1 MVSITASDDSP
12 ISRRFEVNWRP
23 PARGG
28 SFAFCSP
35 VHKEFPCMVRSSTLA
50 MGYALM
56 VLPALGFAQQA
67 ASDSVRLHQLFA
79 QQWDYTM
86 REYPEF
92 ATSVGYPGQNARWTD
107 YSLEAIARRKRELN
121 DPLNALRTIDRAKLG
136 PTDQLNYDL
145 FRRNLTVA
153 LEESRF
159 PGELMAITQLD
170 GVQQDVPSTIAKMAA
185 GSVAD
190 YEDILA
196 RLRAVPVLVNQTIVL
211 LQRGLAAG
219 ITPPRITLRDV
230 PSQAQDLVVDDPLTS
245 PLLTA
250 FMHVP
255 AGVPAAERER
265 LRAAA
270 VAAYRDSVAPA
281 FRKLRAFLRDTFLP
295 GARTS
300 TGMRDLPNGLA
311 WYQVRARAST
321 TTDLTPDQ
329 IHAMGLA
336 EVKRIRGAM
345 DSVIAASGFKGTFA
359 EFVQFLRTDPR
370 FYWTTPDDLIH
381 ASRELMKRID
391 PELTRLFGTLPR
403 LPYGV
408 SPIPSYSE
416 RSQTTAYYQPGSPLA
431 HRAGTYFV
439 NTYNLPARPKWEMEA
454 LSLHEAVPG
463 HHLQIALAQE
473 LEAVPE
479 FRRFG
484 GYTAFVEGWG
494 LYSESLGVELGLY
507 TDPYSKFGQL
517 TYEMWRAIRLVIDTG
532 IHTMGWTPEQ
542 AIDYFKANAAKT
554 EHDITVEVDRYIVWP
569 GQALAYK
576 IGELKI
582 KELRAYASST
592 LGSKFDIRAFHD
604 QVLGAGAVP
613 LDVLDARI
621 HRWVAAVQAR

>member
-1 MVSITASDDSP
+1 V
-12 ISRRFEVNWRP
+12 F
-23 PARGG
+23 
-28 SFAFCSP
+28 
-35 VHKEFPCMVRSSTLA
+35 RSVFLI
-50 MGYALM
+50 
-56 VLPALGFAQQA
+56 VLPVAVFAQQPVTP
-67 ASDSVRLHQLFA
+67 DSVRLHQLFA
-79 QQWDYTM
+79 QQWEYTM

-107 YSLEAIARRKRELN
+107 YSLEAIARRKRDLN
-121 DPLNALRTIDRAKLG
+121 DPLNALSAIDRAKLG
-136 PTDQLNYDL
+136 PSDQLNYDL
-145 FRRNLTVA
+145 FRRNLTDA
-153 LEESRF
+153 LAESRF
-159 PGELMAITQLD
+159 PGDLMPLTQLD
-170 GVQQDVPSTIAKMAA
+170 GVQQDVPSTIAKMPA
-185 GSVAD
+185 GTVGE

-211 LQRGLAAG
+211 LQRGLTAG

-230 PSQAQDLVVDDPLTS
+230 PSQAQDLVVEDPVTS
-245 PLLTA
+245 PLLAA
-250 FMHVP
+250 FAHFP
-255 AGVPAAERER
+255 AGVPPADQQR
-265 LRAAA
+265 LRTAA
-270 VAAYRDSVAPA
+270 VATYRDSVAPA
-281 FRKLRAFLRDTFLP
+281 FRKLSAFLRDRYVP
-295 GARTS
+295 GARTT
-300 TGMRDLPNGLA
+300 TGIRDLPNGMA

-329 IHAMGLA
+329 IHALGLA
-336 EVKRIRGAM
+336 EVKRIRAAM

-370 FYWTTPDDLIH
+370 FYWTTPEDLIRG
-381 ASRELMKRID
+381 SRELMKRID

-416 RSQTTAYYQPGSPLA
+416 RSQTTAYYQPGSPLS

-473 LEAVPE
+473 LEGVPE

-494 LYSESLGVELGLY
+494 LYSESLGGELGLY

-532 IHTMGWTPEQ
+532 IHTMGWTREQ

-582 KELRAYASST
+582 KELRAYAATT
-592 LGSKFDIRAFHD
+592 LGSRFDVRAFHD

-621 HRWVAAVQAR
+621 HAWVASIQGVGRGR

>member
-1 MVSITASDDSP
+1 
-12 ISRRFEVNWRP
+12 
-23 PARGG
+23 
-28 SFAFCSP
+28 
-35 VHKEFPCMVRSSTLA
+35 MVRRSTLA
-50 MGYALM
+50 MVHVLM

-79 QQWDYTM
+79 QQWEYTM
-86 REYPEF
+86 REYPEY
-92 ATSVGYPGQNARWTD
+92 ATAVGYPGQNARWTD
-107 YSLEAIARRKRELN
+107 YSLEAVARRKRELN
-121 DPLNALRTIDRAKLG
+121 DPLNALRTIDRAQLG

-145 FRRNLTVA
+145 FRRNLTDA

-159 PGELMAITQLD
+159 PGELMPLTQLG
-170 GVQQDVPSTIAKMAA
+170 GVQQGVPSTIAKMPA
-185 GSVAD
+185 GSVAEYD
-190 YEDILA
+190 DILA
-196 RLRAVPVLVNQTIVL
+196 RLRAVPVLVNQTMVL
-211 LQRGLAAG
+211 LQRGLASG

-230 PSQAQDLVVDDPLTS
+230 PSQAQDLVVGDPLTS

-250 FMHVP
+250 FTHFP
-255 AGVPAAERER
+255 AGVPAADRER

-281 FRKLRAFLRDTFLP
+281 FRKLSAFLRDTYLP
-295 GARTS
+295 GARTT
-300 TGMRDLPNGLA
+300 TGMRDLPGGLA

-321 TTDLTPDQ
+321 TTDLTPEQ
-329 IHAMGLA
+329 IHALGLA
-336 EVKRIRGAM
+336 EVKRIRAAM

-391 PELTRLFGTLPR
+391 PELTKLFGTLPR

-408 SPIPSYSE
+408 APIPSYSE
-416 RSQTTAYYQPGSPLA
+416 RSQTTAYYQPGSPLS

-439 NTYNLPARPKWEMEA
+439 NTYNLPARPKWEMDA

-473 LEAVPE
+473 LEGVPE

-494 LYSESLGVELGLY
+494 LYSESLGEELGLY

-532 IHTMGWTPEQ
+532 IHTMGWTRQQ

-554 EHDITVEVDRYIVWP
+554 EHDIMVEVDRYIVWP

-582 KELRAYASST
+582 KELRAYAATT
-592 LGSKFDIRAFHD
+592 LGSRFDVRAFHD

-621 HRWVAAVQAR
+621 RAWVASVPTR

>member
-1 MVSITASDDSP
+1 MM
-12 ISRRFEVNWRP
+12 RR
-23 PARGG
+23 
-28 SFAFCSP
+28 
-35 VHKEFPCMVRSSTLA
+35 STLA
-50 MGYALM
+50 MVYALM
-56 VLPALGFAQQA
+56 VLPAPGFAQQA

-145 FRRNLTVA
+145 FRRNLTAA

-159 PGELMAITQLD
+159 PGELMALTQLD
-170 GVQQDVPSTIAKMAA
+170 GVQQDVPSTIAKMPA
-185 GSVAD
+185 GSVTD

-196 RLRAVPVLVNQTIVL
+196 RLRAVPVLVNQTMVL
-211 LQRGLAAG
+211 LQRGVASG

-250 FMHVP
+250 FTHFP
-255 AGVPAAERER
+255 AGVPAADRER

-281 FRKLRAFLRDTFLP
+281 FRKLSVFLRDTYLT
-295 GARTS
+295 GARTT

-321 TTDLTPDQ
+321 TTDLTPEQ
-329 IHAMGLA
+329 IHAMGRA

-359 EFVQFLRTDPR
+359 EFVQFLRTDSR

-391 PELTRLFGTLPR
+391 PELTKLFGTLPR

-416 RSQTTAYYQPGSPLA
+416 RSQTTAYYQPGSPLS

-473 LEAVPE
+473 LEGVPE

-494 LYSESLGVELGLY
+494 LYSESLGGELGLY

-532 IHTMGWTPEQ
+532 IHTMGWTRQQ

-554 EHDITVEVDRYIVWP
+554 EHDITIEVDRYIVWP

-582 KELRAYASST
+582 KELRAYATTT
-592 LGSKFDIRAFHD
+592 LGSRFDVRAFHD

-621 HRWVAAVQAR
+621 HAWVASVQGGPR

>member
-1 MVSITASDDSP
+1 VL
-12 ISRRFEVNWRP
+12 
-23 PARGG
+23 
-28 SFAFCSP
+28 
-35 VHKEFPCMVRSSTLA
+35 RS
-50 MGYALM
+50 ALLI
-56 VLPALGFAQQA
+56 VLPVAVFAQQPVTL
-67 ASDSVRLHQLFA
+67 DSVRLHQLFA

-107 YSLEAIARRKRELN
+107 YSLEAIARRKRDLN
-121 DPLNALRTIDRAKLG
+121 DPLNALRAIDRAKLG

-145 FRRNLTVA
+145 FRRNLTDA
-153 LEESRF
+153 LAESRF
-159 PGELMAITQLD
+159 PGELMPLTQLD
-170 GVQQDVPSTIAKMAA
+170 GVQQDVPSTIAKMPA
-185 GSVAD
+185 GTVGE

-211 LQRGLAAG
+211 LQRGLTAG

-230 PSQAQDLVVDDPLTS
+230 PSQAQDLVVEDPLTS

-250 FMHVP
+250 FTHFP
-255 AGVPAAERER
+255 AGVPPADQQR
-265 LRAAA
+265 LRTVA
-270 VAAYRDSVAPA
+270 VAMYRDSVAPA
-281 FRKLRAFLRDTFLP
+281 FRKLSAFLRDRYVP
-295 GARTS
+295 GARTT
-300 TGMRDLPNGLA
+300 TGIRDLPNGMA

-321 TTDLTPDQ
+321 TTDLTPEQ
-329 IHAMGLA
+329 IHALGLA
-336 EVKRIRGAM
+336 EVKRIRAAM

-359 EFVQFLRTDPR
+359 EFVQFLRADPR
-370 FYWTTPDDLIH
+370 FYWSTPEDLIRG
-381 ASRELMKRID
+381 SRELMKRID

-439 NTYNLPARPKWEMEA
+439 NTYNLLARPKWEMEA

-473 LEAVPE
+473 LEGVPE

-494 LYSESLGVELGLY
+494 LYSESLGGELGLY

-532 IHTMGWTPEQ
+532 IHTMGWTREQ

-582 KELRAYASST
+582 KELRAYAATT
-592 LGSKFDIRAFHD
+592 LGNRFDVRAFHD

-621 HRWVAAVQAR
+621 HAWVASVQGGRGRGRGWGGR

>member
-1 MVSITASDDSP
+1 V
-12 ISRRFEVNWRP
+12 WRSALMIFL
-23 PARGG
+23 PAA
-28 SFAFCSP
+28 SFAQRP
-35 VHKEFPCMVRSSTLA
+35 GTP
-50 MGYALM
+50 
-56 VLPALGFAQQA
+56 
-67 ASDSVRLHQLFA
+67 DSVRLHQLFA
-79 QQWDYTM
+79 RQWEYSM

-107 YSLEAIARRKRELN
+107 YSLEAIARRQRELN

-145 FRRNLTVA
+145 FRRNLTDAV
-153 LEESRF
+153 EESRF
-159 PGELMAITQLD
+159 PGELMPITQLD
-170 GVQQDVPSTIAKMAA
+170 GVQQDVPSTITKMPA
-185 GSVAD
+185 GTVRE

-196 RLRAVPVLVNQTIVL
+196 RLRAVPILVNQTIVL
-211 LQRGLAAG
+211 LERGLTSG

-230 PSQAQDLVVDDPLTS
+230 PAQAQDLVVEDPLTS
-245 PLLTA
+245 PLVTA
-250 FMHVP
+250 FTRFP
-255 AGVPAAERER
+255 AGMPAPEQER

-270 VAAYRDSVAPA
+270 RTAYRDSVAPA
-281 FRKLRAFLRDTFLP
+281 FRKLSAFLRDRYVP
-295 GARTS
+295 GARTT
-300 TGMRDLPNGLA
+300 TGIGDLPNGMA
-311 WYQVRARAST
+311 WYEVRARAST
-321 TTDLTPDQ
+321 TTDLTPEQ
-329 IHAMGLA
+329 IHAIGLA
-336 EVKRIRGAM
+336 EVKRIRAAM
-345 DSVIAASGFKGTFA
+345 DSVIAASGFKGSFA

-370 FYWTTPDDLIH
+370 FYWATPDDLIR

-391 PELTRLFGTLPR
+391 PELTKLFGTLPR

-439 NTYNLPARPKWEMEA
+439 NTYNLLARPKWEMEA

-473 LEAVPE
+473 LEGVPE

-494 LYSESLGVELGLY
+494 LYSESLGGELGLY

-532 IHTMGWTPEQ
+532 IHTMGWTRQQ

-582 KELRAYASST
+582 KELRAYAAST
-592 LGSKFDIRAFHD
+592 LRDRFDVRAFHD

-621 HRWVAAVQAR
+621 HAWVASVQGEAR

>member
-1 MVSITASDDSP
+1 MV
-12 ISRRFEVNWRP
+12 
-23 PARGG
+23 
-28 SFAFCSP
+28 
-35 VHKEFPCMVRSSTLA
+35 
-50 MGYALM
+50 YALM
-56 VLPALGFAQQA
+56 ILSRLVQQ
-67 ASDSVRLHQLFA
+67 SSTPDSVRLHQLFA
-79 QQWDYTM
+79 QDWEYTM

-92 ATSVGYPGQNARWTD
+92 ATAVGYPGQNARWTD
-107 YSLEAIARRKRELN
+107 YSLEAIARRRRELN
-121 DPLNALRTIDRAKLG
+121 NPLTTLRAIDRARLS

-145 FRRNLTVA
+145 FRRNYTDA

-159 PGELMAITQLD
+159 PGEFMPITQMG
-170 GVQQDVPSTIAKMAA
+170 GVQQDVPSTIAQMPA
-185 GSVAD
+185 GSVRE
-190 YEDILA
+190 YEDIVA
-196 RLRAVPVLVNQTIVL
+196 RLRAVPVLVNQNIVL
-211 LQRGLAAG
+211 LERGLAQG
-219 ITPPRITLRDV
+219 LTPPRITLRDV
-230 PSQAQDLVVDDPLTS
+230 PAQAQNLVVDDPLTS
-245 PLLTA
+245 PLLAA
-250 FMHVP
+250 FTRFPAAVP
-255 AGVPAAERER
+255 AVDQQR
-265 LRAAA
+265 LRAAG

-281 FRKLRAFLRDTFLP
+281 FRKLSAFLRDKYAP
-295 GARTS
+295 GARTT
-300 TGMRDLPNGLA
+300 TGMRDLPNGMA

-321 TTDLTPDQ
+321 TTNLTPEQ

-336 EVKRIRGAM
+336 EVKRIRGQM

-370 FYWTTPDDLIH
+370 FYWTTGDDLIRG
-381 ASRELMKRID
+381 SRELMKRID
-391 PELTRLFGTLPR
+391 PELTKLFGTLPR

-408 SPIPSYSE
+408 SPIPSYAE
-416 RSQTTAYYQPGSPLA
+416 RSQTTAYYRPGSPLS

-439 NTYNLPARPKWEMEA
+439 NTYNLPMRPKWEMEA
-454 LSLHEAVPG
+454 LSVHEAVPG

-473 LEAVPE
+473 LEGVPE

-494 LYSESLGVELGLY
+494 LYSESLGGELGLY

-532 IHTMGWTPEQ
+532 IHTMGWTREQ

-582 KELRAYASST
+582 KELRAYATTT
-592 LGSKFDIRAFHD
+592 LGSRFDVRGFHD

-613 LDVLDARI
+613 LDVLEGRI
-621 HRWVAAVQAR
+621 RAWVTAAQTRE

>member
-1 MVSITASDDSP
+1 MP
-12 ISRRFEVNWRP
+12 RRF
-23 PARGG
+23 
-28 SFAFCSP
+28 
-35 VHKEFPCMVRSSTLA
+35 
-50 MGYALM
+50 
-56 VLPALGFAQQA
+56 VLPWVCAVMTLPFAPAAAQQ
-67 ASDSVRLHQLFA
+67 SSQPDSVRLHQLFR
-79 QQWDYTM
+79 QNWEYTM

-107 YSLEAIARRKRELN
+107 YALEAIARRKRELN
-121 DPLNALRTIDRAKLG
+121 DPLNALGTIDRAKLT
-136 PTDQLNYDL
+136 PADQLNYDL
-145 FRRNLTVA
+145 FRRNLTDA
-153 LEESRF
+153 IAESRF
-159 PGELMAITQLD
+159 PGELMPLTQLD
-170 GVQQDVPSTIAKMAA
+170 GVQQDVPSTIAKMPAA
-185 GSVAD
+185 TARD

-196 RLRAVPVLVNQTIVL
+196 RLRAIPVLVNQTIVL

-219 ITPPRITLRDV
+219 VTPPGITLRDV

-250 FMHVP
+250 FTHFP
-255 AGVPAAERER
+255 ADLPVAHQQR
-265 LRAAA
+265 LRSTAIT
-270 VAAYRDSVAPA
+270 AYRDSVAPA
-281 FRKLRAFLRDTFLP
+281 FRKLSTFLRDTYVP
-295 GARTS
+295 KARTT
-300 TGMRDLPNGLA
+300 TGMRHLPNGAA

-329 IHAMGLA
+329 IHALGLA
-336 EVKRIRGAM
+336 EVKRIRAEM
-345 DSVIAASGFKGTFA
+345 DCIITASGFKGSFA

-370 FYWTTPDDLIH
+370 FYWTTPEDLIRG
-381 ASRELMKRID
+381 SRELMKRID
-391 PELTRLFGTLPR
+391 PELTKLFGTLPR

-439 NTYNLPARPKWEMEA
+439 NTYNLPMRPKWEMEA

-473 LEAVPE
+473 LEGVPE
-479 FRRFG
+479 FRRYG

-494 LYSESLGVELGLY
+494 LYSESLGGELGLY

-532 IHTMGWTPEQ
+532 IHTMGWTREQ

-582 KELRAYASST
+582 KELRAYATTT
-592 LGSKFDIRAFHD
+592 LGDRFDVRAFHD

-621 HRWVAAVQAR
+621 HAWVASVQAR

>member
-1 MVSITASDDSP
+1 MVH
-12 ISRRFEVNWRP
+12 R
-23 PARGG
+23 
-28 SFAFCSP
+28 
-35 VHKEFPCMVRSSTLA
+35 STLA
-50 MGYALM
+50 MVSALM
-56 VLPALGFAQQA
+56 VLPALGSSQQA
-67 ASDSVRLHQLFA
+67 SSDSVRLHQLFA

-136 PTDQLNYDL
+136 SPDQLNYDL

-255 AGVPAAERER
+255 ADVPAAERER

-281 FRKLRAFLRDTFLP
+281 FRKLRAFLRDTYLP

-311 WYQVRARAST
+311 WYQVRTRAST

-370 FYWTTPDDLIH
+370 FYWTTPDDFMH
-381 ASRELMKRID
+381 
-391 PELTRLFGTLPR
+391 P
-403 LPYGV
+403 
-408 SPIPSYSE
+408 
-416 RSQTTAYYQPGSPLA
+416 
-431 HRAGTYFV
+431 
-439 NTYNLPARPKWEMEA
+439 
-454 LSLHEAVPG
+454 
-463 HHLQIALAQE
+463 
-473 LEAVPE
+473 
-479 FRRFG
+479 
-484 GYTAFVEGWG
+484 
-494 LYSESLGVELGLY
+494 
-507 TDPYSKFGQL
+507 
-517 TYEMWRAIRLVIDTG
+517 
-532 IHTMGWTPEQ
+532 
-542 AIDYFKANAAKT
+542 
-554 EHDITVEVDRYIVWP
+554 
-569 GQALAYK
+569 
-576 IGELKI
+576 
-582 KELRAYASST
+582 ASS
-592 LGSKFDIRAFHD
+592 
-604 QVLGAGAVP
+604 
-613 LDVLDARI
+613 
-621 HRWVAAVQAR
+621 

>member
-1 MVSITASDDSP
+1 V
-12 ISRRFEVNWRP
+12 WRS
-23 PARGG
+23 ALIILL
-28 SFAFCSP
+28 P
-35 VHKEFPCMVRSSTLA
+35 VA
-50 MGYALM
+50 
-56 VLPALGFAQQA
+56 GFAQQP
-67 ASDSVRLHQLFA
+67 DSVRLHQLFA
-79 QQWDYTM
+79 QRWDYTM

-121 DPLNALRTIDRAKLG
+121 DPLSTLRTIDRAKLS
-136 PTDQLNYDL
+136 PSDQLNYDL
-145 FRRNLTVA
+145 FRRNLTDAV
-153 LEESRF
+153 EESRF
-159 PGELMAITQLD
+159 PGELMAINQLD
-170 GVQQDVPSTIAKMAA
+170 GVQQDVPSTIAKMPA
-185 GSVAD
+185 GTVRD

-196 RLRAVPVLVNQTIVL
+196 RLRAVPVLVNQTTVL
-211 LQRGLAAG
+211 LQRGLASG

-230 PSQAQDLVVDDPLTS
+230 PSQAQDLVVDDPLSS
-245 PLLTA
+245 PLLTP
-250 FMHVP
+250 FTHFP
-255 AGVPAAERER
+255 AGVPAADRER

-270 VAAYRDSVAPA
+270 IAAYRDSVAPA
-281 FRKLRAFLRDTFLP
+281 FRRLSAFLRDRYVP
-295 GARTS
+295 GARTT
-300 TGMRDLPNGLA
+300 TGIRDLPNGIA

-321 TTDLTPDQ
+321 TTDLTTEQ
-329 IHAMGLA
+329 IHAIGLA
-336 EVKRIRGAM
+336 EVKRIRAAM
-345 DSVIAASGFKGTFA
+345 DSVIAASGFKGTFP

-370 FYWTTPDDLIH
+370 FYWTTADDLIR

-416 RSQTTAYYQPGSPLA
+416 RSQTTAYYQPGSPLS

-473 LEAVPE
+473 LEGVPE

-494 LYSESLGVELGLY
+494 LYSESLGEELGLY

-532 IHTMGWTPEQ
+532 IHTMGWTRQQ
-542 AIDYFKANAAKT
+542 AIDYFMANAAKT
-554 EHDITVEVDRYIVWP
+554 EHDITIEVDRYIVWP

-582 KELRAYASST
+582 KELRAYAANT
-592 LGSKFDIRAFHD
+592 LGSRFDIRTFHD

-613 LDVLDARI
+613 LDVLEARI
-621 HRWVAAVQAR
+621 RAWVASVR

>member
-1 MVSITASDDSP
+1 MV
-12 ISRRFEVNWRP
+12 
-23 PARGG
+23 
-28 SFAFCSP
+28 
-35 VHKEFPCMVRSSTLA
+35 
-50 MGYALM
+50 YALM
-56 VLPALGFAQQA
+56 ILSRLVQQ
-67 ASDSVRLHQLFA
+67 SSTPDSVRLHQLFA
-79 QQWDYTM
+79 QDWEYTM

-92 ATSVGYPGQNARWTD
+92 ATAVGYPGQNAGWTD
-107 YSLEAIARRKRELN
+107 YSLQAIARRRRELN
-121 DPLNALRTIDRAKLG
+121 NPLTALRAIDRARLS

-145 FRRNLTVA
+145 FRRNYTDA

-159 PGELMAITQLD
+159 PGEFMPITQMG
-170 GVQQDVPSTIAKMAA
+170 GVQQDVPSTIAQMPA
-185 GSVAD
+185 GSVRE
-190 YEDILA
+190 YEDIVA

-211 LQRGLAAG
+211 LERGLAQG
-219 ITPPRITLRDV
+219 LTPPRITLRDV
-230 PSQAQDLVVDDPLTS
+230 PAQAQNLVVDDPLTS
-245 PLLTA
+245 PLLAA
-250 FMHVP
+250 FTRFPAAVP
-255 AGVPAAERER
+255 AVDQQR
-265 LRAAA
+265 LRAAG

-281 FRKLRAFLRDTFLP
+281 FRKLSAFLRDKYAP
-295 GARTS
+295 GARTT
-300 TGMRDLPNGLA
+300 TGMRDLPNGMA

-321 TTDLTPDQ
+321 TTNLTPEQ

-336 EVKRIRGAM
+336 EVKRIRGQM

-370 FYWTTPDDLIH
+370 FYWTTGDDLIRG
-381 ASRELMKRID
+381 SRELMKRID
-391 PELTRLFGTLPR
+391 PELTKLFGTLPR

-408 SPIPSYSE
+408 SPIPSYAE
-416 RSQTTAYYQPGSPLA
+416 RSQTTAYYRPGSPLS

-439 NTYNLPARPKWEMEA
+439 NTYNLPMRPKWEMEA
-454 LSLHEAVPG
+454 LSVHEAVPG

-473 LEAVPE
+473 LEGVPE

-494 LYSESLGVELGLY
+494 LYSESLGGELGLY

-532 IHTMGWTPEQ
+532 IHTMGWTREQ

-582 KELRAYASST
+582 KELRAYATTT
-592 LGSKFDIRAFHD
+592 LGSRFDVRGFHD

-613 LDVLDARI
+613 LDVLEGRI
-621 HRWVAAVQAR
+621 RAWVTAAPSR

>member
-1 MVSITASDDSP
+1 M
-12 ISRRFEVNWRP
+12 
-23 PARGG
+23 
-28 SFAFCSP
+28 
-35 VHKEFPCMVRSSTLA
+35 
-50 MGYALM
+50 
-56 VLPALGFAQQA
+56 
-67 ASDSVRLHQLFA
+67 
-79 QQWDYTM
+79 
-86 REYPEF
+86 
-92 ATSVGYPGQNARWTD
+92 
-107 YSLEAIARRKRELN
+107 
-121 DPLNALRTIDRAKLG
+121 
-136 PTDQLNYDL
+136 
-145 FRRNLTVA
+145 
-153 LEESRF
+153 
-159 PGELMAITQLD
+159 
-170 GVQQDVPSTIAKMAA
+170 
-185 GSVAD
+185 
-190 YEDILA
+190 
-196 RLRAVPVLVNQTIVL
+196 VL

-219 ITPPRITLRDV
+219 LTPPRITLRDV
-230 PSQAQDLVVDDPLTS
+230 PAQAQNLVVDDPLTS

-250 FMHVP
+250 FIRFP
-255 AGVPAAERER
+255 AEVAAADQQR

-281 FRKLRAFLRDTFLP
+281 FRRLSAFLRDKYVP
-295 GARTS
+295 GARTT
-300 TGMRDLPNGLA
+300 TGIRDLPNGMA

-321 TTDLTPDQ
+321 TTDLTPEQ
-329 IHAMGLA
+329 IHAIGLA
-336 EVKRIRGAM
+336 EVKRIRGQM

-370 FYWTTPDDLIH
+370 FYWTTPEDLIR

-391 PELTRLFGTLPR
+391 PELTKLFGTLPR

-408 SPIPSYSE
+408 SPIPSYAE

-431 HRAGTYFV
+431 HRPGLYFV

-463 HHLQIALAQE
+463 HHFQIALAQE
-473 LEAVPE
+473 LDGVPE

-494 LYSESLGVELGLY
+494 LYGESLGGELGLY

-532 IHTMGWTPEQ
+532 IHTMGWTREQ

-582 KELRAYASST
+582 KELRAYATTT
-592 LGSKFDIRAFHD
+592 LGSRFDVRAFHD

-613 LDVLDARI
+613 LDALEARI
-621 HRWVAAVQAR
+621 RAWVAAQAR

>member
-1 MVSITASDDSP
+1 MM
-12 ISRRFEVNWRP
+12 F
-23 PARGG
+23 
-28 SFAFCSP
+28 
-35 VHKEFPCMVRSSTLA
+35 
-50 MGYALM
+50 ALM
-56 VLPALGFAQQA
+56 ALTISAAAQQA
-67 ASDSVRLHQLFA
+67 PDSVRLHELFA
-79 QQWDYTM
+79 QRWQYTM
-86 REYPEF
+86 HEYPEF
-92 ATSVGYPGQNARWTD
+92 ATSVGYAGQNARWTD
-107 YSLEAIARRKRELN
+107 YSLAALARRKRELN
-121 DPLNALRTIDRAKLG
+121 DPLNVLRAIDRAHLG
-136 PTDQLNYDL
+136 SIDQLNYDL
-145 FRRNLTVA
+145 FRRNLTDA

-159 PGELMAITQLD
+159 PGELLAINQLE
-170 GVQQDVPSTIAKMAA
+170 GVQQDVPSTIAKMPA
-185 GSVAD
+185 GSVHD

-196 RLRAVPVLVNQTIVL
+196 RLRAVPVLVNQTIAL
-211 LQRGLAAG
+211 LERGLASG

-230 PSQAQDLVVDDPLTS
+230 PSQAQDLGGDDPLTS
-245 PLLTA
+245 PLLEA
-250 FMHVP
+250 FAHFP
-255 AGVPAAERER
+255 AGVPAADQQR

-270 VAAYRDSVAPA
+270 LAAYRDSVAPS
-281 FRKLRAFLRDTFLP
+281 FRKLATFLRDRYVP
-295 GARTS
+295 GARTT
-300 TGMRDLPNGLA
+300 TGIRDLPNGIA

-321 TTDLTPDQ
+321 TTDLTPEQ
-329 IHAMGLA
+329 IHAIGLA
-336 EVKRIRGAM
+336 EVKRIRAAM
-345 DSVIAASGFKGTFA
+345 DSIIAASGFKGSFG

-370 FYWTTPDDLIH
+370 FYWTTPGDLMH

-408 SPIPSYSE
+408 APIPSYSE

-473 LEAVPE
+473 LEGVPE

-494 LYSESLGVELGLY
+494 LYSESLGEELGLY

-532 IHTMGWTPEQ
+532 IHTMGWTREQ

-582 KELRAYASST
+582 KELRAYAART
-592 LGSKFDIRAFHD
+592 LGDRFDVRAFHD

-621 HRWVAAVQAR
+621 RAWVASVR